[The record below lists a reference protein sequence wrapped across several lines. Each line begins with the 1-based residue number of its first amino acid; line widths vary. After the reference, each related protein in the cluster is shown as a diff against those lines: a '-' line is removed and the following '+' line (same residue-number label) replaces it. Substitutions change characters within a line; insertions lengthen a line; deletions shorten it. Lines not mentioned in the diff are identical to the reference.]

1 MKNEIRFTLESKQ
14 SRNWHRRLETYLEQH
29 RIMNGYQAVH
39 TILQDTDWIKRVY
52 CISRMELKKK

>member
-14 SRNWHRRLETYLEQH
+14 RPKLETYLEQH
-29 RIMNGYQAVH
+29 RIMNGYQAAH
-39 TILQDTDWIKRVY
+39 MILQDTDWTKRVY

>member
-1 MKNEIRFTLESKQ
+1 MKNEIRFTLK
-14 SRNWHRRLETYLEQH
+14 TYLGQH
-29 RIMNGYQAVH
+29 RIMNGYQAVR